1 MDTWFET
8 VVTLRRP
15 LLNGIMEQRFSFD
28 AVAALYDATRPD
40 YPRALF
46 DDIAALAG
54 LEPGDNILEVG
65 CGSGQA
71 TRDFVARGY
80 RIVAL
85 DPGAALIDIARHKF
99 AGGAN
104 VEFITSTFEAWP
116 VEQAAYKLVASAQSW
131 YWIAPEVRFAKS
143 AEALVPG
150 GMLAV
155 FGSVPVGVN
164 SPVHEELH
172 QIYAHHVPDYSGV
185 PPEAWYMP
193 AGPVAALFEQ
203 SGLFGPV
210 SHRSY
215 AWSKTHST
223 SSFVQLLETRSY
235 IQMLARN
242 KREALSGAITKAIDA
257 HGGQC
262 ELHYETHLHNAAKKA

>member
-1 MDTWFET
+1 
-8 VVTLRRP
+8 
-15 LLNGIMEQRFSFD
+15 MEQRFTFD
-28 AVAALYDATRPD
+28 DVAALYDATRPD

-46 DDIAALAG
+46 DDIAAFAG
-54 LEPGDNILEVG
+54 LAPGDAVLEVG

-71 TRDFVARGY
+71 TKDLVARGY
-80 RIVAL
+80 RTVAL
-85 DPGAALIDIARHKF
+85 DPGAGLIEIARHKF

-104 VEFITSTFEAWP
+104 VEFITSTFEAWEI
-116 VEQAAYKLVASAQSW
+116 EQAAYKLVASAQSW
-131 YWIAPEVRFAKS
+131 YWIAPDVRFAK
-143 AEALVPG
+143 AADALVPG
-150 GMLAV
+150 GLLAV

-164 SPVHEELH
+164 SPVREELH

-185 PPEAWYMP
+185 PPEAWYTP

-203 SGLFGPV
+203 SGLFKPV

-223 SSFVQLLETRSY
+223 SSFVNLLRTLSY
-235 IQMLARN
+235 IQILARD
-242 KREALSGAITKAIDA
+242 KRDALFDAVTKAIDA

-262 ELHYETHLHNAAKKA
+262 ELYYETHLYMAPKKP

>member
-1 MDTWFET
+1 
-8 VVTLRRP
+8 
-15 LLNGIMEQRFSFD
+15 MEQRFTFD
-28 AVAALYDATRPD
+28 DVAALYDATRPD

-46 DDIAALAG
+46 DDIAAFAG
-54 LEPGDNILEVG
+54 LKPGDKIFELG

-71 TRDFVARGY
+71 TKDFVARGY

-85 DPGAALIDIARHKF
+85 DPGSGLIEIARHKF
-99 AGGAN
+99 AAASN
-104 VEFITSTFEAWP
+104 VEFVASTFEAWP
-116 VEQAAYKLVASAQSW
+116 AEQAAYKLVASAQSW
-131 YWIAPEVRFAKS
+131 YWIASDVRFAKA

-150 GMLAV
+150 GLLAV

-164 SPVHEELH
+164 SPICEELH
-172 QIYAHHVPDYSGV
+172 QIYAHHVPEYSGV

-193 AGPVAALFEQ
+193 AGPVAAQFEQ
-203 SGLFGPV
+203 SGLFKPV

-235 IQMLARN
+235 IHVRAD
-242 KREALSGAITKAIDA
+242 KRDALFDAVAKAIDA

-262 ELHYETHLHNAAKKA
+262 ELYYETHLHMAATKA